1 MKKKIFFILFQQP
14 KNKLKPK
21 MFLKILIK
29 ILLKKNHYFLEEI
42 KEKIYLVYTVALG
55 PIHMWQHTGII
66 YPSRLNNIIINVEA
80 IIAIR

>member
-42 KEKIYLVYTVALG
+42 KEKIYLVYIVALAK
-55 PIHMWQHTGII
+55 ILIKNLYVFDKYYKLKI
-66 YPSRLNNIIINVEA
+66 FY
-80 IIAIR
+80 